1 MSIIIA
7 QERPHGRSCL
17 TKTFKLMKTD
27 SSDVRF
33 RRIKIV
39 LLTLPALLVTA
50 VQATADG
57 IDVAKLYK
65 THCAECHGEQR
76 LGGMGP
82 ALLPGN
88 LKRLRQE
95 AAIETIASGRAAT
108 QMPAFAD
115 KLGEAE
121 IRSLVEYVYTPPE
134 VTPVWGLPEIN
145 ATHIIHNRE
154 SELADKP
161 VFETDDLLN
170 LFLVVE
176 LGDHHV
182 TLLDGDRMQPIH
194 RFQSRFALH
203 GGPKYSPTGRFV
215 YFASRDGWISKYD
228 IYNLKLVAE
237 VRAGI
242 NTRNL
247 AVSADGRY
255 AMVANYLPH
264 TLVLL
269 DARDL
274 TPIKLYSVEDGKGKT
289 SRVSA
294 VYTAP
299 PRNSFIAA
307 LKDIPEV
314 WEISYED
321 EPPMGFGNW
330 VHDYKKESGENLKP
344 EPFPVRRIQV
354 DDYLDDFFFDQD
366 YVSLIGASRE
376 GKGQVVNMDVG
387 RVLVKDLD
395 LPGMPHLGS
404 GITWEYK
411 GKPVLA
417 TPNLKEGNVTVIDME
432 SWKTI
437 KRIDTLGPG
446 FFMRS
451 HEQTPYAWV
460 DVFFG
465 PNKDAVHV
473 IDKRTLEIVKTLR
486 PSPGKTA
493 AHVEFTRDG
502 KYALLSIWDK
512 DGAVV
517 VYDAATLEEVK
528 RLPMNKPSGK
538 YNVFNKTRYSA
549 GTSH

>member
-1 MSIIIA
+1 MRA
-7 QERPHGRSCL
+7 
-17 TKTFKLMKTD
+17 
-27 SSDVRF
+27 VRIRVVF
-33 RRIKIV
+33 
-39 LLTLPALLVTA
+39 LTLSALFMASAQA
-50 VQATADG
+50 VADG
-57 IDVAKLYK
+57 VDAAKLYK
-65 THCAECHGEQR
+65 THCAECHGANR
-76 LGGMGP
+76 LGEMGP
-82 ALLPGN
+82 ALLPAN
-88 LKRLRQE
+88 LKRLKKK
-95 AAIETIASGRAAT
+95 AAVEVIKHGRAAT
-108 QMPAFAD
+108 QMPAFAE
-115 KLGEAE
+115 KLNAAE
-121 IRSLVEYVYTPPE
+121 IQSLVGYVYTPLLE
-134 VTPVWGLPEIN
+134 VPVWGLAEIN
-145 ATHIIHNRE
+145 ASHIIHNPE
-154 SELADKP
+154 SELPDKP
-161 VFETDDLLN
+161 VFEVDDLLN

-237 VRAGI
+237 IRAGI

-274 TPIKLYSVEDGKGKT
+274 TPIKLYSVEDDKGKT

-321 EPPMGFGNW
+321 EPPMGFGSW

-344 EPFPVRRIQV
+344 EPFPVRRIGV
-354 DDYLDDFFFDQD
+354 NDYLDDFFFDQD

-387 RVLVKDLD
+387 RVVVKDLD

-411 GKPVLA
+411 GRPVLA
-417 TPNLKEGNVTVIDME
+417 TPNLKEGSVTVIDME

-437 KRIDTLGPG
+437 KRIETLGPG

-486 PSPGKTA
+486 PAPGKTA

-502 KYALLSIWDK
+502 KYALLSIWDT

-517 VYDAATLEEVK
+517 VYDAATLKEVK

-538 YNVFNKTRYSA
+538 YNVYNKTRYSA